1 MDRRLLTLAL
11 GMFALGTDSFVFGG
25 ILPSIAHHFHV
36 SIGAA
41 GQLITVY
48 ALSFALLAP
57 TIAALAAGISR
68 KHLLLSGMGLFIV
81 ANIGTILS
89 PNLGVA
95 LATRALAGVGA
106 AMFSPTASG
115 TGTLLVPPERR
126 GFALSIIVAGLTTA
140 TALGTP
146 IGAVIGGL
154 ADWRWTLAFV
164 AALGVAG
171 FVGVWALLPD
181 VPLPP
186 AVSLIRR
193 FAPLADSRVGLILL
207 TTVLAQI
214 GTFTI
219 YNYVAVVFDRA
230 TNGSPAVLGFLL
242 VLWGLAG
249 TFSNLL
255 AGRVLDRIGSR
266 KVVIVMLTAVMTAIV
281 TMPWTTMH
289 LWTAAIAIF
298 VWGACAWGVLVPQQF
313 QLVSLDPSMAAILV
327 GLNTSATYVGVSV
340 AGVMGAAA
348 IPVIGSHSL
357 GYLASAVVVLSLI
370 FSEVAQW
377 RVHSVATAKAMERAG
392 AFRT

>member
-25 ILPSIAHHFHV
+25 ILPSIASHFHV

-48 ALSFALLAP
+48 ALTFALLAP
-57 TIAALAAGISR
+57 TIAALAAGVPR

-81 ANIGTILS
+81 ANIGTIVS

-115 TGTLLVPPERR
+115 TGTMLVPAERR
-126 GFALSIIVAGLTTA
+126 GFALSVIVAGLTTA

-164 AALGVAG
+164 AALGIAG
-171 FVGVWALLPD
+171 FAGVWALLPD

-186 AVSLIRR
+186 AVSLAKR

-214 GTFTI
+214 GTFII

-230 TNGSPAVLGFLL
+230 TGGSPGVLGFLL

-266 KVVIVMLTAVMTAIV
+266 KVVTVMLVAVMSAIV

-289 LWTAAIAIF
+289 LWTAAVAIF
-298 VWGACAWGVLVPQQF
+298 VWGGCAWGVLVPQQF
-313 QLVSLDPSMAAILV
+313 RLVSLNPSMAAILV
-327 GLNTSATYVGVSV
+327 GLNTSATYVGVSI
-340 AGVMGAAA
+340 AGAVGAAA
-348 IPVIGSHSL
+348 IPVVGSHSL
-357 GYLASAVVVLSLI
+357 GYLASAVVVLALV

-377 RVHSVATAKAMERAG
+377 RVNSVETAKAAKAAALG
-392 AFRT
+392 